1 MTRTAKRT
9 AVVIGGVILLVVSL
23 FAIFGRHT
31 KVAESIKQQTAVL
44 LKKEYIPNQNVDME
58 STMAVQ
64 RLDSVYDAFRQQ
76 FRMHYQTIATATFPD
91 SSRIILIAEPAP
103 FFEPDSLETIC
114 SRFTHQT
121 SRRNFKIGYDGHVT
135 DMAVVLGNAT
145 TENLDN
151 LVIKISQQ
159 LYLSDYKPNALD
171 LLGGAKRQYFTGDN
185 LDYQITLGE
194 FDDWFFAAGEA
205 FIDDSDTA
213 NELTVSDMFQQ
224 QRRGVFFSREPGLVA
239 WSIRR
244 DSDLSEQ
251 VGDIRRFALDADL
264 VLGALRD
271 SATLVVIGRERET
284 PLEMLP
290 PLRVETVLLVASIS
304 SKELSQS
311 LDINDCMAG
320 KMGNGRDWC
329 PTYLSRELENTEL
342 GHLLTITDVLLKDW
356 SENGTIQEA
365 CYHYPSPGRFPFDRP
380 LFKKLGLSELVY
392 NWNTANT
399 MYAID
404 LPEYT
409 IYTLNRTGALP
420 VSYFHSQISGTSVGA
435 QYERQAGNYFAN
447 CGNTDIARVVQYVAL
462 YQLFMDNGITYKGDL
477 LHSAFPSNKPYLLA
491 KPCRDLLDILK
502 NLTDSRINELS
513 DTLTSLHFAAYGE
526 EQVSKQLRQHEREHN
541 FTYTDEHERAI
552 YRDVNQHEKADLAA
566 EFRGV
571 RSMLQGLS
579 EEEYTKLVRYLAYP
593 RGTTVNSRE
602 TYDRMLRAQKVNK
615 LLRHIGKNNLP
626 LLGVDLAKV
635 RDYFVGSLRNSGGRY
650 LKTPSVIVTYNDLNT
665 TGGHNISSRI
675 SRVGSTTNYKRS
687 GGGGAP
693 LAQATV
699 PPVSEKPS
707 APSASSPSTSSRPS
721 STGKPST
728 SAKPSTGGNPS
739 TSARPSTGG
748 KPAASST
755 PSSAGKPSG
764 GTSAASAKSSGASSS
779 ARPSSSGSVRPRTS
793 VVGGAARTTRG
804 F

>member
-1 MTRTAKRT
+1 MTKTAKRT
-9 AVVIGGVILLVVSL
+9 VIAIVGAILLVIGM

-44 LKKEYIPNQNVDME
+44 LKKEYIPDQHVDLE
-58 STMAVQ
+58 STMAFQ
-64 RLDSVYDAFRQQ
+64 RLDSVYDAFRHD

-103 FFEPDSLETIC
+103 FFEPDSLESIC

-121 SRRNFKIGYDGHVT
+121 TQRNFKIGYDGYVT

-151 LVIKISQQ
+151 LVTKISKQ
-159 LYLSDYKPNALD
+159 LYLSDYKPNAID
-171 LLGGAKRQYFTGDN
+171 LLGGDKRHYFTGDN

-205 FIDDSDTA
+205 FIDESDTA
-213 NELTVSDMFQQ
+213 NDLTVSDMFLK

-264 VLGALRD
+264 ILGALRD
-271 SATLVVIGRERET
+271 STTLVVIGREREAS
-284 PLEMLP
+284 LETLP

-356 SENGTIQEA
+356 SENGTIQEV

-380 LFKKLGLSELVY
+380 LFKKLGLNELVY

-420 VSYFHSQISGTSVGA
+420 VSYFHSQSSGTSVGA

-462 YQLFMDNGITYKGDL
+462 YQLFMDNGVTYKGKL
-477 LHSAFPSNKPYLLA
+477 LHSVFPSNKPYLLA
-491 KPCRDLLDILK
+491 KPCRNLLDILK
-502 NLTDSRINELS
+502 NLTDSKINELS

-526 EQVSKQLRQHEREHN
+526 EQVNKQLRQNEREHN

-571 RSMLQGLS
+571 RSMLQNLS

-626 LLGVDLAKV
+626 LLGIDLAKV

-650 LKTPSVIVTYNDLNT
+650 LKTPSVIVTFNDLNT

-687 GGGGAP
+687 GGGAP
-693 LAQATV
+693 LAQANV
-699 PPVSEKPS
+699 PPASER
-707 APSASSPSTSSRPS
+707 PSASSPTSSAKPSSSTRPSSSNTPSTKPKPANSSKPSSGGSTS
-721 STGKPST
+721 STGKPS
-728 SAKPSTGGNPS
+728 GGS
-739 TSARPSTGG
+739 H
-748 KPAASST
+748 PAT
-755 PSSAGKPSG
+755 
-764 GTSAASAKSSGASSS
+764 TAKSSSVSPS
-779 ARPSSSGSVRPRTS
+779 ARPSSSGSVRPRSS
-793 VVGGAARTTRG
+793 VVGGGTRTTRG

>member
-1 MTRTAKRT
+1 MENKGKRSVR
-9 AVVIGGVILLVVSL
+9 AAIIVGGVILLAVAA
-23 FAIFGRHT
+23 FAIFGRHS

-44 LKKEYIPNQNVDME
+44 LKKEYVPNQNVDLE
-58 STMAVQ
+58 TTMALQ
-64 RLDSVYDAFRQQ
+64 KLDSVYNDFRKH

-103 FFEPDSLETIC
+103 FFEPDSLESIC

-121 SRRNFKIGYDGHVT
+121 SRRNFKIGYDGYVT

-151 LVIKISQQ
+151 LVAKISAQQ
-159 LYLSDYKPNALD
+159 YLSDYKPNVID
-171 LLGGAKRQYFTGDN
+171 LLDGEKRHYFTRED

-205 FIDDSDTA
+205 FIDEKDTA
-213 NELTVSDMFQQ
+213 NDLTVSDMFSQK
-224 QRRGVFFSREPGLVA
+224 RRGVFFSRVPGLVA

-244 DSDLSEQ
+244 DSDLSKQ
-251 VGDIRRFALDADL
+251 AGDIRRFALDADL
-264 VLGALRD
+264 ILGALRD
-271 SATLVVIGRERET
+271 STTLVVIGREREAS
-284 PLEMLP
+284 LETLP
-290 PLRVETVLLVASIS
+290 PLRVESVLLVASIS

-320 KMGNGRDWC
+320 KMSNGRDWC
-329 PTYLSRELENTEL
+329 PTYLSKELENTEL

-356 SENGTIQEA
+356 SENGTIEEGS
-365 CYHYPSPGRFPFDRP
+365 YRYPSPGYFPFDQP

-420 VSYFHSQISGTSVGA
+420 VSYFHSQSNSTSVGA
-435 QYERQAGNYFAN
+435 KYERQAGHYFARS
-447 CGNTDIARVVQYVAL
+447 GNTDIARVVQYVAL
-462 YQLFMDNGITYKGDL
+462 YQLFMDNGITYKGKQ
-477 LHSAFPSNKPYLLA
+477 LHPAFPSNKPYLLT
-491 KPCRDLLDILK
+491 KPCRDLMDILR
-502 NLTDSRINELS
+502 NLSDSRIEELS
-513 DTLTSLHFAAYGE
+513 DTLASLHFAAYGE
-526 EQVSKQLRQHEREHN
+526 KQVNKQLRQNEREYN
-541 FTYTDEHERAI
+541 FTYTDEHQKAI
-552 YRDVNQHEKADLAA
+552 YRDVNQNEKRSLME

-571 RSMLQGLS
+571 RSMLNGLS

-602 TYDRMLRAQKVNK
+602 TYNRMLRAQKVNN
-615 LLRHIGKNNLP
+615 LLRHVGKNNLP

-635 RDYFVGSLRNSGGRY
+635 RDYFVANLRNSGGRY
-650 LKTPSVIVTYNDLNT
+650 MKTPSVIVTYNDLLT
-665 TGGHNISSRI
+665 TGGHNISSKI

-687 GGGGAP
+687 YNDAP
-693 LAQATV
+693 VAQANV
-699 PPVSEKPS
+699 PPAAEKPATPKTS
-707 APSASSPSTSSRPS
+707 TPSAGAKPASGGSPSSGS
-721 STGKPST
+721 
-728 SAKPSTGGNPS
+728 KPSTGS
-739 TSARPSTGG
+739 
-748 KPAASST
+748 
-755 PSSAGKPSG
+755 KPSG
-764 GTSAASAKSSGASSS
+764 SAKPTGGAQPTTGTHSSKSGATASV
-779 ARPSSSGSVRPRTS
+779 RPASSGSVRPRTS
-793 VVGGAARTTRG
+793 VIASGSRTTRG

>member
-1 MTRTAKRT
+1 MTHTAKRT
-9 AVVIGGVILLVVSL
+9 AFIIGATILLAIGL
-23 FAIFGRHT
+23 FALFGRHT
-31 KVAESIKQQTAVL
+31 NVAESIKQQTAVL
-44 LKKEYIPNQNVDME
+44 LKKEYIPNQNVDVE
-58 STMAVQ
+58 STMAFQ
-64 RLDSVYDAFRQQ
+64 KLDSLYANFRKD

-103 FFEPDSLETIC
+103 FFEPDSLEAIC

-121 SRRNFKIGYDGHVT
+121 SQRSFKIGYDGHVT

-145 TENLDN
+145 TENMDN
-151 LVIKISQQ
+151 LVAKISQQ
-159 LYLSDYKPNALD
+159 QYLSDYKPNALD
-171 LLGGAKRQYFTGDN
+171 LLGGEKRHYFSGDN

-194 FDDWFFAAGEA
+194 FDDWFFVAGEA
-205 FIDDSDTA
+205 FIDDADTA
-213 NELTVSDMFQQ
+213 NDLTVSDMFQQ

-244 DSDLSEQ
+244 DSDFSEQ
-251 VGDIRRFALDADL
+251 AGDIRRFALDADL
-264 VLGALRD
+264 ILGALRD

-290 PLRVETVLLVASIS
+290 PLRVESVLLVASIS

-320 KMGNGRDWC
+320 KMSNGRDWC

-420 VSYFHSQISGTSVGA
+420 VSYFHSQSSGASVGA

-462 YQLFMDNGITYKGDL
+462 YQLFMDNGITYKGNL
-477 LHSAFPSNKPYLLA
+477 LHPAFPSNKPYLLA

-513 DTLTSLHFAAYGE
+513 DTLTTLHFAAYVE
-526 EQVSKQLRQHEREHN
+526 EQVSKQLRKNEQEYN

-552 YRDVNQHEKADLAA
+552 YRDVNQHEKADLAG
-566 EFRGV
+566 EFRGA

-593 RGTTVNSRE
+593 RGTMVNSRE

-626 LLGVDLAKV
+626 LLGIDLAKV

-650 LKTPSVIVTYNDLNT
+650 LKTPSVIVTYNGLNT

-675 SRVGSTTNYKRS
+675 SRVGCTTNYKRS
-687 GGGGAP
+687 GGGAP
-693 LAQATV
+693 VAHAT
-699 PPVSEKPS
+699 PLPASTPS
-707 APSASSPSTSSRPS
+707 APSASSPSAN
-721 STGKPST
+721 
-728 SAKPSTGGNPS
+728 AKPSSGSGPS
-739 TSARPSTGG
+739 ASARPSTGG
-748 KPAASST
+748 KPSASGS
-755 PSSAGKPSG
+755 PSSGSRPTTTAKPSG
-764 GTSAASAKSSGASSS
+764 STSSSAKSSTASSS
-779 ARPSSSGSVRPRTS
+779 VRPSSSGSVRPRTS
-793 VVGGAARTTRG
+793 VVGGGARTTRG

>member
-1 MTRTAKRT
+1 MTKTAKRT
-9 AVVIGGVILLVVSL
+9 TYILLGAILLAAGL

-31 KVAESIKQQTAVL
+31 KLAESVRQQTAVI
-44 LKKEYIPNQNVDME
+44 LKKEYIPNQDVNLE
-58 STMAVQ
+58 TTMAFQ
-64 RLDSVYDAFRQQ
+64 QLDSLYADFRQH
-76 FRMHYQTIATATFPD
+76 FRMHYQTLATATFPD

-103 FFEPDSLETIC
+103 FLEPDSIESIC

-121 SRRNFKIGYDGHVT
+121 SRRSFKIGYDGHVT
-135 DMAVVLGNAT
+135 DMAIVLGNAT

-151 LVIKISQQ
+151 LVAKISQQ
-159 LYLSDYKPNALD
+159 QFLSDYKPNALD
-171 LLGGAKRQYFTGDN
+171 LLEGEKRHYFTQDN

-205 FIDDSDTA
+205 FIDESDTA
-213 NELTVSDMFQQ
+213 NDITVSSMFEQ

-251 VGDIRRFALDADL
+251 TADIRRFALDADL

-271 SATLVVIGRERET
+271 STTLVVVGREREV
-284 PLEMLP
+284 PLEVLP
-290 PLRVETVLLVASIS
+290 PLRVESILLVASIS

-311 LDINDCMAG
+311 LDVNDCMAG
-320 KMGNGRDWC
+320 KMSNGRDWC

-420 VSYFHSQISGTSVGA
+420 VSYFRSQNSGVSAGS
-435 QYERQAGNYFAN
+435 QYERQAGNYFARV
-447 CGNTDIARVVQYVAL
+447 GNTDIARVVQYVAL
-462 YQLFMDNGITYKGDL
+462 YQLFMDNGITYKGEL
-477 LHSAFPSNKPYLLA
+477 LHSAFPSNKPYLLT
-491 KPCRDLLDILK
+491 KPCKDLMDILK
-502 NLTDSRINELS
+502 NLTDSQIDAIS
-513 DTLTSLHFAAYGE
+513 DTLASLHFTAYGE
-526 EQVSKQLRQHEREHN
+526 DQVNKQLRKNEREYN
-541 FTYTDEHERAI
+541 FTYTDEHEKAI
-552 YRDVNQHEKADLAA
+552 YRDVNQNEKRSLVE

-571 RSMLQGLS
+571 RSMLKGLS
-579 EEEYTKLVRYLAYP
+579 EEEYTKLARYLAYP

-602 TYDRMLRAQKVNK
+602 TYNRMLQAQKVNN
-615 LLRHIGKNNLP
+615 LLRHVGKNNLP
-626 LLGVDLAKV
+626 LLGIDLAKV
-635 RDYFVGSLRNSGGRY
+635 RDYYVGSLRNSGGRY
-650 LKTPSVIVTYNDLNT
+650 LKTPSVIVTYNDLLT

-675 SRVGSTTNYKRS
+675 SRVGSTTNYKRYS
-687 GGGGAP
+687 GGEP
-693 LAQATV
+693 VAQANV
-699 PPVSEKPS
+699 PPASEKPA
-707 APSASSPSTSSRPS
+707 APKTSTPSSSSKPST
-721 STGKPST
+721 GAKPST
-728 SAKPSTGGNPS
+728 STKPSS
-739 TSARPSTGG
+739 GG
-748 KPAASST
+748 KS
-755 PSSAGKPSG
+755 
-764 GTSAASAKSSGASSS
+764 SSGSTHTSTTKSTASVST
-779 ARPSSSGSVRPRTS
+779 RPASTGSVRPRSS
-793 VVGGAARTTRG
+793 VISGSARTTRG

>member
-1 MTRTAKRT
+1 MTKTAKRT
-9 AVVIGGVILLVVSL
+9 VIAIVGAILLVIGM

-44 LKKEYIPNQNVDME
+44 LKKEYIPDQHVDLE
-58 STMAVQ
+58 STMAFQ
-64 RLDSVYDAFRQQ
+64 RLDSVYDAFRHD

-103 FFEPDSLETIC
+103 FFEPDSLESIC

-121 SRRNFKIGYDGHVT
+121 SQRNFKIGYDGYVT

-151 LVIKISQQ
+151 LVTKISKQ
-159 LYLSDYKPNALD
+159 LYLSDYKPNAID
-171 LLGGAKRQYFTGDN
+171 LLGGDKRHYFTGDN

-205 FIDDSDTA
+205 FIDESDTA
-213 NELTVSDMFQQ
+213 NDLTVSDMFLQ

-264 VLGALRD
+264 ILGALRD
-271 SATLVVIGRERET
+271 STTLVVIGREREAS
-284 PLEMLP
+284 LETLP

-356 SENGTIQEA
+356 SENGTIQEV
-365 CYHYPSPGRFPFDRP
+365 CYHYPSPRRFPFDRP
-380 LFKKLGLSELVY
+380 LFKKLGLNELVY

-420 VSYFHSQISGTSVGA
+420 VSYFHSQSSGTSVGA

-462 YQLFMDNGITYKGDL
+462 YQLFMDNGITYKGKL
-477 LHSAFPSNKPYLLA
+477 LHSAFPSNKPYLLS

-502 NLTDSRINELS
+502 NLTDSKINELS

-526 EQVSKQLRQHEREHN
+526 EQVNKQLRQNEREHN

-571 RSMLQGLS
+571 RSMLQNLF

-626 LLGVDLAKV
+626 LLGIDLAKV

-650 LKTPSVIVTYNDLNT
+650 LKTPSVIVTFNDLNT

-687 GGGGAP
+687 GGGAP
-693 LAQATV
+693 VAQASV
-699 PPVSEKPS
+699 PPASERPSTNSPTTGAKPS
-707 APSASSPSTSSRPS
+707 SGTRPSSSNTPSTKPKPANSSKPSSGGSPS
-721 STGKPST
+721 STGKPS
-728 SAKPSTGGNPS
+728 GGSHPATTTKS
-739 TSARPSTGG
+739 SSVSPSARS
-748 KPAASST
+748 
-755 PSSAGKPSG
+755 
-764 GTSAASAKSSGASSS
+764 
-779 ARPSSSGSVRPRTS
+779 SSSGSVRPRSS
-793 VVGGAARTTRG
+793 VVGGGTRTTRG

>member
-1 MTRTAKRT
+1 M
-9 AVVIGGVILLVVSL
+9 
-23 FAIFGRHT
+23 
-31 KVAESIKQQTAVL
+31 
-44 LKKEYIPNQNVDME
+44 
-58 STMAVQ
+58 
-64 RLDSVYDAFRQQ
+64 
-76 FRMHYQTIATATFPD
+76 
-91 SSRIILIAEPAP
+91 
-103 FFEPDSLETIC
+103 
-114 SRFTHQT
+114 
-121 SRRNFKIGYDGHVT
+121 
-135 DMAVVLGNAT
+135 
-145 TENLDN
+145 
-151 LVIKISQQ
+151 
-159 LYLSDYKPNALD
+159 
-171 LLGGAKRQYFTGDN
+171 
-185 LDYQITLGE
+185 
-194 FDDWFFAAGEA
+194 
-205 FIDDSDTA
+205 
-213 NELTVSDMFQQ
+213 
-224 QRRGVFFSREPGLVA
+224 
-239 WSIRR
+239 
-244 DSDLSEQ
+244 
-251 VGDIRRFALDADL
+251 
-264 VLGALRD
+264 
-271 SATLVVIGRERET
+271 
-284 PLEMLP
+284 
-290 PLRVETVLLVASIS
+290 ETVLLVASIS

-365 CYHYPSPGRFPFDRP
+365 CYKYPSPGRFPFDRP
-380 LFKKLGLSELVY
+380 LFKKLGLNELVY

-420 VSYFHSQISGTSVGA
+420 VSYFHSQSSGTSVGA

-462 YQLFMDNGITYKGDL
+462 YQLFMDNGITYKGKL

-491 KPCRDLLDILK
+491 KPCRDLLDVLK
-502 NLTDSRINELS
+502 NLTDSKINELS

-552 YRDVNQHEKADLAA
+552 YRDVNQHEKSELVG

-571 RSMLQGLS
+571 RSMLQGLP
-579 EEEYTKLVRYLAYP
+579 EEEYAKLVRYLAYP
-593 RGTTVNSRE
+593 RGTTINSRE

-626 LLGVDLAKV
+626 LLGIDLAKV

-650 LKTPSVIVTYNDLNT
+650 LKTPSVIVTFNDLNT

-687 GGGGAP
+687 GGGAP
-693 LAQATV
+693 LAQANV
-699 PPVSEKPS
+699 PPASER
-707 APSASSPSTSSRPS
+707 PSASSPT
-721 STGKPST
+721 T
-728 SAKPSTGGNPS
+728 SAKPSSGT
-739 TSARPSTGG
+739 RPSSGGTPSVSSKPATSG
-748 KPAASST
+748 KPSSSGS

-764 GTSAASAKSSGASSS
+764 GAHPATTTKSSSVSPS
-779 ARPSSSGSVRPRTS
+779 ARPSSSGSVRPRSS
-793 VVGGAARTTRG
+793 VVGGGTRTTRG

>member
-9 AVVIGGVILLVVSL
+9 AVMIGGVILLAVSL

-31 KVAESIKQQTAVL
+31 KVAESIKQQTAVF

-58 STMAVQ
+58 STMAFHQ
-64 RLDSVYDAFRQQ
+64 LDSVYDAFRQQ

-103 FFEPDSLETIC
+103 FFEPDSLESIC
-114 SRFTHQT
+114 SRFTHKT
-121 SRRNFKIGYDGHVT
+121 SRRNFKIGYDGHVM

-151 LVIKISQQ
+151 LVAKISQQ
-159 LYLSDYKPNALD
+159 LYLSDYKPNAID
-171 LLGGAKRQYFTGDN
+171 LLGGDKRHYFTGDN

-194 FDDWFFAAGEA
+194 FDDWFFATGEA
-205 FIDDSDTA
+205 FIDDADTV
-213 NELTVSDMFQQ
+213 NDLTVSDMFLQ

-264 VLGALRD
+264 ILGALRD
-271 SATLVVIGRERET
+271 SATLVVIGREREAS
-284 PLEMLP
+284 LETLP

-380 LFKKLGLSELVY
+380 LFKKLGLNELVY

-420 VSYFHSQISGTSVGA
+420 VSYFHSQSSGTSVGA

-491 KPCRDLLDILK
+491 KPCRDLLDVLK
-502 NLTDSRINELS
+502 NLTDSKINELS
-513 DTLTSLHFAAYGE
+513 DTLTTLHFAAYGE

-552 YRDVNQHEKADLAA
+552 YRDVNQHEKTDLAA

-635 RDYFVGSLRNSGGRY
+635 RDYFVGCLRNSGGRY
-650 LKTPSVIVTYNDLNT
+650 LKTPSVIVTFNDLNT

-687 GGGGAP
+687 SGGAP
-693 LAQATV
+693 VAQAT
-699 PPVSEKPS
+699 PPPASRPS
-707 APSASSPSTSSRPS
+707 TPSASSPSTDTRPS
-721 STGKPST
+721 S
-728 SAKPSTGGNPS
+728 GGSPS
-739 TSARPSTGG
+739 TSARPSTSGKSSIGG
-748 KPAASST
+748 S
-755 PSSAGKPSG
+755 PSSGGRPTTTAKSSV
-764 GTSAASAKSSGASSS
+764 GTSSSSSAKSSSVSSS
-779 ARPSSSGSVRPRTS
+779 VRPSSYGSVRPRSS
-793 VVGGAARTTRG
+793 VVGGGARTTRG

>member
-1 MTRTAKRT
+1 MTKTAKRT
-9 AVVIGGVILLVVSL
+9 AAVISGVILLAVAL

-58 STMAVQ
+58 STLAFQ

-103 FFEPDSLETIC
+103 FFEPDSLEAIC

-121 SRRNFKIGYDGHVT
+121 SRHNFKIGYDGHVT

-151 LVIKISQQ
+151 LVAKISRQ
-159 LYLSDYKPNALD
+159 LYLSDYKPNAIN
-171 LLGGAKRQYFTGDN
+171 LLGGDKRHYFTSDN

-194 FDDWFFAAGEA
+194 FDDWFFTAGEA
-205 FIDDSDTA
+205 FIDESDTA
-213 NELTVSDMFQQ
+213 NDLTVSDMFQQ
-224 QRRGVFFSREPGLVA
+224 KRRGVFFSREPGLVA

-251 VGDIRRFALDADL
+251 VSDIRRFALDADL
-264 VLGALRD
+264 ILGALRD
-271 SATLVVIGRERET
+271 STTLVVIGREREAS
-284 PLEMLP
+284 LETLP

-365 CYHYPSPGRFPFDRP
+365 CYKYPSPGRFPFDRP
-380 LFKKLGLSELVY
+380 LFKKLGLNELVY

-420 VSYFHSQISGTSVGA
+420 VSYFHSQSSGTSVGA

-462 YQLFMDNGITYKGDL
+462 YQLFMDNGITYKGKL

-502 NLTDSRINELS
+502 NLTDNKINELS
-513 DTLTSLHFAAYGE
+513 DTLTNLHFAAYGE
-526 EQVSKQLRQHEREHN
+526 EQVNKQLRQNERDYN

-571 RSMLQGLS
+571 RSMLNGLS

-626 LLGVDLAKV
+626 LLGIDLAKV
-635 RDYFVGSLRNSGGRY
+635 RDYFVGNLRNSGGRY
-650 LKTPSVIVTYNDLNT
+650 LKTPSVIVTFNDLNT

-687 GGGGAP
+687 GGGAP
-693 LAQATV
+693 LAQANV
-699 PPVSEKPS
+699 PPASER
-707 APSASSPSTSSRPS
+707 PSASSPT
-721 STGKPST
+721 T
-728 SAKPSTGGNPS
+728 SAKPSSSTRPSSGGTPS
-739 TSARPSTGG
+739 TSHKPATSVRPSTSG
-748 KPAASST
+748 S

-764 GTSAASAKSSGASSS
+764 GSHSTTSTKSSS
-779 ARPSSSGSVRPRTS
+779 ASATVARPASSGSARPRTS
-793 VVGGAARTTRG
+793 VVGGGTRTTRG

>member
-9 AVVIGGVILLVVSL
+9 AIVIGGILL
-23 FAIFGRHT
+23 AIGVFVLFGRHT

-44 LKKEYIPNQNVDME
+44 LKKEYIPNQNVNLE
-58 STMAVQ
+58 STMAFQ
-64 RLDSVYDAFRQQ
+64 RLDSIYDAFRHD
-76 FRMHYQTIATATFPD
+76 FWMHYQTIATATFPD

-103 FFEPDSLETIC
+103 FFEPDSLESIC

-121 SRRNFKIGYDGHVT
+121 TQRNFKIGYDGYVT

-151 LVIKISQQ
+151 LVAKISQQ
-159 LYLSDYKPNALD
+159 LYLSDYKPNAID
-171 LLGGAKRQYFTGDN
+171 LLGGDKRHYFTGDN

-205 FIDDSDTA
+205 FIDESDTA
-213 NELTVSDMFQQ
+213 NDLTVSDMFLQ

-264 VLGALRD
+264 ILGALRD
-271 SATLVVIGRERET
+271 SATLVVIGREREAS
-284 PLEMLP
+284 LETLP

-380 LFKKLGLSELVY
+380 LFKKLGLNELVY

-420 VSYFHSQISGTSVGA
+420 VSYFHSQSSGTSVGA

-462 YQLFMDNGITYKGDL
+462 YQLFMDNGVTYKGKL
-477 LHSAFPSNKPYLLA
+477 LHSVFPSNKPYLLA
-491 KPCRDLLDILK
+491 KPCRNLLDILK
-502 NLTDSRINELS
+502 NLTDSKINELS

-526 EQVSKQLRQHEREHN
+526 EQVNKQLRQNERDYN

-552 YRDVNQHEKADLAA
+552 YKDVNQHEKSELAG

-571 RSMLQGLS
+571 RSMLNGLS

-626 LLGVDLAKV
+626 LLGIDLAKV

-650 LKTPSVIVTYNDLNT
+650 LKTPSVIVTFNDLNT

-687 GGGGAP
+687 GGGAP
-693 LAQATV
+693 VAQANV
-699 PPVSEKPS
+699 PPASERPSTNSPATGAKPS
-707 APSASSPSTSSRPS
+707 SGTRPSSSNTPSTNPKPANSSKPSSGGSPS
-721 STGKPST
+721 STGKPS
-728 SAKPSTGGNPS
+728 GGSHPATTTKS
-739 TSARPSTGG
+739 SSVSPSARS
-748 KPAASST
+748 
-755 PSSAGKPSG
+755 
-764 GTSAASAKSSGASSS
+764 
-779 ARPSSSGSVRPRTS
+779 SSSGSVRPRSS
-793 VVGGAARTTRG
+793 VVGGGTRTTRG

>member
-9 AVVIGGVILLVVSL
+9 TIVIGGILL
-23 FAIFGRHT
+23 AIGVFVLFGRHT

-44 LKKEYIPNQNVDME
+44 LKKEYIPNQNVNLE
-58 STMAVQ
+58 STMAFQ
-64 RLDSVYDAFRQQ
+64 RLDSVYDAFRHD

-103 FFEPDSLETIC
+103 FFEPDSLESIC

-121 SRRNFKIGYDGHVT
+121 TQRNFKIGYDGYVT

-151 LVIKISQQ
+151 LVAKISQQ
-159 LYLSDYKPNALD
+159 LYLSDYKPNAID
-171 LLGGAKRQYFTGDN
+171 LLGGDKRHYFTGDN

-205 FIDDSDTA
+205 FIDESDTA
-213 NELTVSDMFQQ
+213 NDLTVSDMFLQ

-264 VLGALRD
+264 ILGALRD
-271 SATLVVIGRERET
+271 SATLVVIGREREAS
-284 PLEMLP
+284 LETLP

-380 LFKKLGLSELVY
+380 LFKKLGLNELVY

-420 VSYFHSQISGTSVGA
+420 VSYFHSQSSGTSVGA

-462 YQLFMDNGITYKGDL
+462 YQLFMDNGITYKGKL
-477 LHSAFPSNKPYLLA
+477 LHPAFPSNKPYLLA
-491 KPCRDLLDILK
+491 KPCRNLLDILK
-502 NLTDSRINELS
+502 NLTDNKINELS

-526 EQVSKQLRQHEREHN
+526 EQVNKQLRQNERDYN

-552 YRDVNQHEKADLAA
+552 YKDVNQHEKSELAG

-571 RSMLQGLS
+571 RSMLNGLS

-626 LLGVDLAKV
+626 LLGIDLAKV

-650 LKTPSVIVTYNDLNT
+650 LKTPSVIVTFNDLNT

-687 GGGGAP
+687 GGGAP
-693 LAQATV
+693 VAQANV
-699 PPVSEKPS
+699 PPASERPSTNSPTTGAKPS
-707 APSASSPSTSSRPS
+707 SGTRPSSSNTPSTNPKPANSSKPSSGGSPS
-721 STGKPST
+721 STGKPS
-728 SAKPSTGGNPS
+728 GGSHPATTTKS
-739 TSARPSTGG
+739 SSVSPSARS
-748 KPAASST
+748 
-755 PSSAGKPSG
+755 
-764 GTSAASAKSSGASSS
+764 
-779 ARPSSSGSVRPRTS
+779 SSSGSVRPRSS
-793 VVGGAARTTRG
+793 VVGGGTRTTRG

>member
-1 MTRTAKRT
+1 MKYKRNKHTA
-9 AVVIGGVILLVVSL
+9 IILLGAFLLAAGL

-31 KVAESIKQQTAVL
+31 KLAESVRHQTAVI
-44 LKKEYIPNQNVDME
+44 LKKEYIPNQNVDLE
-58 STMAVQ
+58 STMAFQ
-64 RLDSVYDAFRQQ
+64 SADSLYADFRQH

-91 SSRIILIAEPAP
+91 SSRIILLAEPAP
-103 FFEPDSLETIC
+103 FLEPDSIESIC

-121 SRRNFKIGYDGHVT
+121 SQRTFKIGYDGHVT
-135 DMAVVLGNAT
+135 DMVVVLGNAT

-151 LVIKISQQ
+151 LVAKITQQ
-159 LYLSDYKPNALD
+159 QFLSDYKPNALD
-171 LLGGAKRQYFTGDN
+171 LLDGTKRHYFTQDN

-194 FDDWFFAAGEA
+194 FDDWFFVAGES
-205 FIDDSDTA
+205 FIDESDTA
-213 NELTVSDMFQQ
+213 NDLTVSDMFEQ

-251 VGDIRRFALDADL
+251 SADIRRFALDADL
-264 VLGALRD
+264 ILGALRD
-271 SATLVVIGRERET
+271 SATMVVIGRERET
-284 PLEMLP
+284 PLEVLP
-290 PLRVETVLLVASIS
+290 PLRVETVLLIASIS

-320 KMGNGRDWC
+320 KMSNGRDWC

-420 VSYFHSQISGTSVGA
+420 VSYFHSQNSGTSVGA
-435 QYERQAGNYFAN
+435 QYERQAGNYFARV
-447 CGNTDIARVVQYVAL
+447 GNTDVARVVQYVAL
-462 YQLFMDNGITYKGDL
+462 YQLFMDNGVTYKGEL
-477 LHSAFPSNKPYLLA
+477 LHSSFPSQKPYLLA
-491 KPCRDLLDILK
+491 KPCRALMDVLK
-502 NLTDSRINELS
+502 NLTDSQIDVIS
-513 DTLTSLHFAAYGE
+513 DSLASLHFVAYGE
-526 EQVSKQLRQHEREHN
+526 EQVNKQLRQNEREYN
-541 FTYTDEHERAI
+541 FTYTDEHTRDI
-552 YRDVNQHEKADLAA
+552 YRNVNQNEKRSLVE

-571 RSMLQGLS
+571 RSMLKGLS

-593 RGTTVNSRE
+593 RGTTINSRE
-602 TYDRMLRAQKVNK
+602 TYNRMMRAQKVNN
-615 LLRHIGKNNLP
+615 LLRHVGKNNLP
-626 LLGVDLAKV
+626 LLGVDLSKV

-650 LKTPSVIVTYNDLNT
+650 LKTPSVIVTYNDLLT

-687 GGGGAP
+687 TGGGEP
-693 LAQATV
+693 VAQANV
-699 PPVSEKPS
+699 PPATEKPA
-707 APSASSPSTSSRPS
+707 APKTST
-721 STGKPST
+721 
-728 SAKPSTGGNPS
+728 PSTGAKP
-739 TSARPSTGG
+739 TSNS
-748 KPAASST
+748 K
-755 PSSAGKPSG
+755 PSSGTKSSSG
-764 GTSAASAKSSGASSS
+764 SHTSTHKSTASAFV
-779 ARPSSSGSVRPRTS
+779 RPASSGSVRPRSS
-793 VVGGAARTTRG
+793 VISGGGRNTRG

>member
-1 MTRTAKRT
+1 
-9 AVVIGGVILLVVSL
+9 
-23 FAIFGRHT
+23 
-31 KVAESIKQQTAVL
+31 
-44 LKKEYIPNQNVDME
+44 
-58 STMAVQ
+58 MAG
-64 RLDSVYDAFRQQ
+64 
-76 FRMHYQTIATATFPD
+76 TNG
-91 SSRIILIAEPAP
+91 IILR
-103 FFEPDSLETIC
+103 D
-114 SRFTHQT
+114 
-121 SRRNFKIGYDGHVT
+121 
-135 DMAVVLGNAT
+135 
-145 TENLDN
+145 
-151 LVIKISQQ
+151 
-159 LYLSDYKPNALD
+159 LSDYKPNAID
-171 LLGGAKRQYFTGDN
+171 LLGGDKRHYFTGDN

-205 FIDDSDTA
+205 FIDESDTA
-213 NELTVSDMFQQ
+213 NDLTVSDMFLQ
-224 QRRGVFFSREPGLVA
+224 QRCGVFFSREPGLVA

-264 VLGALRD
+264 ILGALRD
-271 SATLVVIGRERET
+271 SATLVVIGREREAS
-284 PLEMLP
+284 LETLP

-380 LFKKLGLSELVY
+380 LFKKLGLNELVY

-420 VSYFHSQISGTSVGA
+420 VSYFHSQSSGTSVGA

-462 YQLFMDNGITYKGDL
+462 YQLFMDNGVTYKGKL
-477 LHSAFPSNKPYLLA
+477 LHSVFPSNKPYLLA
-491 KPCRDLLDILK
+491 KPCRNLLDILK
-502 NLTDSRINELS
+502 NLTDSKINELS

-526 EQVSKQLRQHEREHN
+526 EQVNKQLRQNERDYN

-552 YRDVNQHEKADLAA
+552 YKDVNQHEKSELAG

-571 RSMLQGLS
+571 RSMLNGLS

-626 LLGVDLAKV
+626 LLGIDLAKV
-635 RDYFVGSLRNSGGRY
+635 
-650 LKTPSVIVTYNDLNT
+650 P
-665 TGGHNISSRI
+665 
-675 SRVGSTTNYKRS
+675 TNYKRS
-687 GGGGAP
+687 GGGAP
-693 LAQATV
+693 VAQANV
-699 PPVSEKPS
+699 PPASERPSTNSPTTGAKPS
-707 APSASSPSTSSRPS
+707 SGTRPSSSNTPSTNPKPANSSKPSSGGSPS
-721 STGKPST
+721 STGKPS
-728 SAKPSTGGNPS
+728 GGSHPATTTKS
-739 TSARPSTGG
+739 SSVSPSARS
-748 KPAASST
+748 
-755 PSSAGKPSG
+755 
-764 GTSAASAKSSGASSS
+764 
-779 ARPSSSGSVRPRTS
+779 SSSGSVRPRSS
-793 VVGGAARTTRG
+793 VVGGGTRTTRG

>member
-1 MTRTAKRT
+1 MNNKRT
-9 AVVIGGVILLVVSL
+9 KRTTIIILGAFLLAAGL

-31 KVAESIKQQTAVL
+31 KLAESVRQQTAVI
-44 LKKEYIPNQNVDME
+44 LKKEYIPNQNVDLE
-58 STMAVQ
+58 STMAFQ
-64 RLDSVYDAFRQQ
+64 RADSLYADFRRH

-91 SSRIILIAEPAP
+91 SSRIILLAEPAP
-103 FFEPDSLETIC
+103 FLEPDSIESIC

-121 SRRNFKIGYDGHVT
+121 SQRTFKIGYDGHVT
-135 DMAVVLGNAT
+135 DMVVVLGNAT

-151 LVIKISQQ
+151 LVAKISQQ
-159 LYLSDYKPNALD
+159 QFLSDYKPNALD
-171 LLGGAKRQYFTGDN
+171 LLSDESRHYFTQDN

-205 FIDDSDTA
+205 FIDENDTA
-213 NELTVSDMFQQ
+213 NDLTVSDMFSQKH
-224 QRRGVFFSREPGLVA
+224 RGVFFSREPGLVA
-239 WSIRR
+239 WAIRR
-244 DSDLSEQ
+244 DSDLSGQ
-251 VGDIRRFALDADL
+251 TSDIRRFALDADL
-264 VLGALRD
+264 ILGALRD
-271 SATLVVIGRERET
+271 SATMVVIGRERET
-284 PLEMLP
+284 PLEVLP
-290 PLRVETVLLVASIS
+290 PLRVETVLLIASIS

-320 KMGNGRDWC
+320 KMSNGRDWC

-420 VSYFHSQISGTSVGA
+420 VSYFHSQSRATSVGA
-435 QYERQAGNYFAN
+435 QYERQAGNYFARV
-447 CGNTDIARVVQYVAL
+447 GNTDIARVVQYVAL
-462 YQLFMDNGITYKGDL
+462 YQLFMDNGVTYKGEL
-477 LHSAFPSNKPYLLA
+477 LHSSFPSQKPYLLT
-491 KPCRDLLDILK
+491 KPCRALMDVLK
-502 NLTDSRINELS
+502 NLTDSQIDVIS
-513 DTLTSLHFAAYGE
+513 DSLASLHFVAYGE
-526 EQVSKQLRQHEREHN
+526 EQVNKQMRQNEREYN
-541 FTYTDEHERAI
+541 FTYTDEHTRDI
-552 YRDVNQHEKADLAA
+552 YRNVNQNEKRSLVE

-571 RSMLQGLS
+571 RSMLRGLS

-593 RGTTVNSRE
+593 RGTTINSRE
-602 TYDRMLRAQKVNK
+602 TYHRMLQAQKVNN
-615 LLRHIGKNNLP
+615 LLRHVGKNNLP

-675 SRVGSTTNYKRS
+675 SRVGSTTNYKRYS
-687 GGGGAP
+687 GGEP
-693 LAQATV
+693 VAQANV
-699 PPVSEKPS
+699 PPSAEKPAAPKAS
-707 APSASSPSTSSRPS
+707 TPSTGSKPSSSPKPSGSRPSASGKPSSGGKSHTSASKSTSSAAARPS
-721 STGKPST
+721 STG
-728 SAKPSTGGNPS
+728 
-739 TSARPSTGG
+739 
-748 KPAASST
+748 
-755 PSSAGKPSG
+755 
-764 GTSAASAKSSGASSS
+764 
-779 ARPSSSGSVRPRTS
+779 SVRPRSS
-793 VVGGAARTTRG
+793 VIGGGSRTTRG

>member
-1 MTRTAKRT
+1 MTKTAKRT
-9 AVVIGGVILLVVSL
+9 AIIVGGVILLAIGL

-58 STMAVQ
+58 STMAFQ

-103 FFEPDSLETIC
+103 FFEPDSLEVIC

-121 SRRNFKIGYDGHVT
+121 SRHNFKIGYDGHVT

-151 LVIKISQQ
+151 LVSKISRK
-159 LYLSDYKPNALD
+159 LYLSDYKPNAIN
-171 LLGGAKRQYFTGDN
+171 LLGGDKRHYFTSDN

-194 FDDWFFAAGEA
+194 FDDWFFTAGET
-205 FIDDSDTA
+205 FIDKSDTA
-213 NELTVSDMFQQ
+213 NDLTVSDMFQQ
-224 QRRGVFFSREPGLVA
+224 KRRGVFFSREPGLVA

-264 VLGALRD
+264 ILGALRD
-271 SATLVVIGRERET
+271 SATLVVIGREREAS
-284 PLEMLP
+284 LETLP

-365 CYHYPSPGRFPFDRP
+365 CYKYPSPGRFPFDRP
-380 LFKKLGLSELVY
+380 LFKKLGLNELVY

-420 VSYFHSQISGTSVGA
+420 VSYFHSQSSGTSVGA

-462 YQLFMDNGITYKGDL
+462 YQLFMDNGITYKGKL

-491 KPCRDLLDILK
+491 KPCRDLLDVLK
-502 NLTDSRINELS
+502 NLTDSKINELS

-571 RSMLQGLS
+571 RSMLNGLS

-593 RGTTVNSRE
+593 RGTTINSRE

-626 LLGVDLAKV
+626 LLGIDLAKV

-650 LKTPSVIVTYNDLNT
+650 LKTPSVIVTFNDLNT

-693 LAQATV
+693 VAQANV
-699 PPVSEKPS
+699 PPVTER
-707 APSASSPSTSSRPS
+707 PSASSPT
-721 STGKPST
+721 T
-728 SAKPSTGGNPS
+728 SAKPSSGTKPSSGGTPS
-739 TSARPSTGG
+739 VSSKPATNG
-748 KPAASST
+748 KPSSSGS

-764 GTSAASAKSSGASSS
+764 GAHPATTTKSSSVSPS
-779 ARPSSSGSVRPRTS
+779 ARPSSSGSVRPRSS
-793 VVGGAARTTRG
+793 VVGGGARTTRG